1 MNPERWRQVRE
12 ILEGAISI
20 PPDERRAYLDQASS
34 NDAELRLEVE
44 SLLRSH
50 ERADSVFMKTPAID
64 WADSASEDDHK
75 FDRVG
80 RRIGVYQIVGEI
92 GHGGMGE
99 VYRALRA
106 DGQYEKEVAIKLV
119 RVGLDTS
126 ILLARFR
133 HERQILANLDH
144 PNIARLLDGG
154 TTEDGIPYLVME
166 LVAGVPIDTYC
177 EATGLDVTERLRI
190 FLQVCAA
197 LQFAHQRLVIHR
209 DIKPSNILV
218 TEDGVPKL
226 LDFGIAKIVG
236 ASGAAE
242 ETALRPMT
250 LEYSSPEQ
258 VRGEPLNTATDV
270 YSLGVVLYRMLTG
283 RSPYAVAG
291 DTPHELSQAI
301 IETDPLRPSAVVA
314 PSEALTS
321 GDASPLTGMEKRELP
336 QVSTGKLR
344 RLLRGD
350 IDNIVLKALRK
361 EPHRRYASVEQ
372 FAQDIR
378 YQLAGLPVGASKG
391 SRSYRAKKFLR
402 RNRVGVTAGALV
414 VLTLIVGLIVTLRE
428 ARIAAQNQRRA
439 QQHFDDVRQLAD
451 SLMFEVHDSIQ
462 DLPGATP
469 ARHLIVERSLEYL
482 NRLARESGGEIPL
495 QRELANAYERI
506 GLVQGDP
513 DASNLGDVAGA
524 HDSFR
529 KALNFREQLAN
540 LHPND
545 TADQIALAA
554 SDRELCR
561 INARYLGSI
570 GTALDYCN
578 KAVSIAE
585 RQNTGNPG
593 NRAVL
598 TELAK
603 DYEATGRAYGENSTA
618 GNAGDSY
625 KALEN
630 HRKAFA
636 LVGELTS
643 EYPTDLDL
651 SIWHGSLSILT
662 ADDLFE
668 TGHVKEAVPLY
679 QQAVRTFENITQQ
692 SNSLTYLNIL
702 PLAYQ
707 RMGDMLLV
715 DGRFEESLQ
724 YYRKQLDTATK
735 LVVADPKSVSFRGD
749 LVAARATYGHG
760 LWRAGHVQEGLAS
773 LRRGLEEI
781 ASGKQKDSRTRGLA
795 LTIGLWTAGGMEK
808 GGDRE
813 GALHQYQVTV
823 TTYSD
828 ICRSDPKDV
837 EDCIMVAGVLDRVGR
852 IHLQEGKL
860 DEALAEY
867 QSALGI
873 IEPLS
878 TGDEPNLEALYTLVN
893 VEYGLG
899 EVDRIRAGSVSM
911 QSQKSENW
919 TQARNWYE
927 KSRTA
932 YLRIPSWQP
941 ITPNELESRS
951 LNAIEARLS
960 LFQHAPARISAS
972 NRAR

>member
-1 MNPERWRQVRE
+1 VKPERWRKVRE
-12 ILEGAISI
+12 ILEEAIPI
-20 PPDERRAYLDQASS
+20 PSAERQVYLDQALS

-50 ERADSVFMKTPAID
+50 EKASGVFLNTPAVD
-64 WADSASEDDHK
+64 WASSVSGSDGG

-92 GHGGMGE
+92 GRGGMGE

-126 ILLARFR
+126 ALLARFR
-133 HERQILANLDH
+133 RERQILANLDH

-166 LVAGVPIDTYC
+166 LVAGLPIDAYC
-177 EATGLDVTERLRI
+177 EEKSLDVTGRLRI
-190 FLQVCAA
+190 FLQVCTA

-218 TEDGVPKL
+218 TEDGTPKL
-226 LDFGIAKIVG
+226 LDFGIAKIAG
-236 ASGAAE
+236 ASGEAE

-258 VRGEPLNTATDV
+258 IRGESLNTATDV
-270 YSLGVVLYRMLTG
+270 YSLGVVLYRLLTG
-283 RSPYAVAG
+283 RSPYTVSG
-291 DTPHELSQAI
+291 DTPHDLSRAI
-301 IETDPLRPSAVVA
+301 AEDEPKRPSAVVA
-314 PSEALTS
+314 APDTQSSDYTQLS
-321 GDASPLTGMEKRELP
+321 RIEKRDVP
-336 QVSTGKLR
+336 RVSANRFRR
-344 RLLRGD
+344 RLLGD
-350 IDNIVLKALRK
+350 LDNIVLNSLRK
-361 EPHRRYASVEQ
+361 EPQRRYASVEQ
-372 FAQDIR
+372 FADDIR
-378 YQLAGLPVGASKG
+378 RHLAGVPVTASKD
-391 SRSYRAKKFLR
+391 SWSYRAGKFVR
-402 RNRVGVTAGALV
+402 RNRAGVTAAALV
-414 VLTLIVGLIVTLRE
+414 VMTLFAGLIVTLRE
-428 ARIAAQNQRRA
+428 ARIAAQNERRA
-439 QQHFDDVRQLAD
+439 QQHFNDVRQLAD

-469 ARHLIVERSLEYL
+469 ARQLIVQRSLEYL
-482 NRLARESGGEIPL
+482 NRLASESGGETSL

-513 DASNLGDVAGA
+513 DASNLGDISGA
-524 HDSFR
+524 RDSFR
-529 KALNFREQLAN
+529 KALNIREQLAN
-540 LHPND
+540 LKAKENF
-545 TADQIALAA
+545 ADLVALAA

-570 GTALDYCN
+570 GTALDYCS
-578 KAVSIAE
+578 KAVTISE
-585 RQNTGNPG
+585 RQIKMEPD
-593 NRAVL
+593 NRAAL

-630 HRKAFA
+630 HRKALA
-636 LVGELTS
+636 LVEDLTKKYAADS
-643 EYPTDLDL
+643 DLR
-651 SIWHGSLSILT
+651 SWQGSLSILT

-668 TGHVKEAVPLY
+668 TGHVRQAVPLY
-679 QQAVRTFENITQQ
+679 QQAARTFESISQQ
-692 SNSLTYLNIL
+692 NSSLTYLNFL

-715 DGRFEESLQ
+715 DGRFEESLP
-724 YYRKQLDTATK
+724 YYRQQLETATK
-735 LVVADPKSVSFRGD
+735 LVVADPKSLSFRGD
-749 LVAARATYGHG
+749 LVAARATYGHA
-760 LWRAGHVQEGLAS
+760 LWRAGHVEEGLAS

-781 ASGKQKDSRTRGLA
+781 TAGRQMDSRTRGLET
-795 LTIGLWTAGGMEK
+795 TIRLWVAGGMEK
-808 GGDRE
+808 GGDPE
-813 GALHQYQVTV
+813 GALHEYQMTLA
-823 TTYSD
+823 TYSD

-837 EDCIMVAGVLDRVGR
+837 EDCIMLAGVLDRVGR
-852 IHLQEGKL
+852 IHLRQNKF

-867 QSALGI
+867 QRALEI

-878 TGDEPNLEALYTLVN
+878 TGDEPNLEALYTMVN
-893 VEYGLG
+893 VDYGLG
-899 EVDRIRAGSVSM
+899 EVNRVRAGRARVPR
-911 QSQKSENW
+911 QRGQNW
-919 TQARNWYE
+919 IQARNWYE
-927 KSRTA
+927 KSHAA

-951 LNAIEARLS
+951 LNTIEARLS

-972 NRAR
+972 NTAR